1 MVLSLK
7 TWKSRSL
14 PVLPRTNIL
23 SHDDRTF
30 EKRPSA
36 RAAVL
41 FLELPSKNRKAV
53 AADPRRLFPLPVGSP
68 QQLGASRQS
77 GRIQCTNPSAKCLR
91 PLGKQLTGEAG
102 HGLQVRCAPLL

>member
-14 PVLPRTNIL
+14 PVLPRTNIPH
-23 SHDDRTF
+23 HDDRHS

-41 FLELPSKNRKAV
+41 FLELPSKNGKT
-53 AADPRRLFPLPVGSP
+53 AARETGGGFFCLNFLALFCLPGRPQRGDPAAEGFRLFGEQSSGQPRR
-68 QQLGASRQS
+68 
-77 GRIQCTNPSAKCLR
+77 
-91 PLGKQLTGEAG
+91 
-102 HGLQVRCAPLL
+102 